1 MINIF
6 FTLFVFLCWRTC
18 HSFFPKIPSFLKK
31 NIKVDVTIPIPIH
44 QLSKTDQAT
53 IQKITGFY
61 GLLGPYKGYNTPGS
75 LYELFLSDGIIQGM
89 FFQNGNLT
97 FIKHLIRTEKVKLE
111 ENLGARFRMTPVLRF
126 IFMTLHNLGMMPNM
140 LGVANTALMHYF
152 NQTYALFEYDK
163 PYLID
168 INMENTTV
176 NTIKYMN
183 NLPRF
188 SAHSKHNG
196 SIIETIDYDSLKKE
210 IFYYQFMPP
219 RFSTSSI
226 ESNLTIHKKHH
237 ISTYYTPVTH
247 DFISLN
253 ESILIMD
260 SPMVLSMNKM
270 PPIFLDKNSSTYFYL
285 LNKEYGYYHV
295 YRFKQGLYL
304 FHYSQYREN
313 LDTVEFYG
321 SFYDS
326 IDFEKY
332 DIQGKYRKVIIHKKT
347 NNVTVVKNDVLEN
360 LNLDFPM
367 KIDDEKTLLVQL
379 ENSKMVGFV
388 ILQDFTIYK
397 KILMRD
403 KYICGEPRVIFIEK
417 IPYFLSF
424 LTDNNDTG
432 SLFLM
437 NLKSFSR
444 IEIPIPNTK
453 MHTGFHSMFI

>member
-1 MINIF
+1 
-6 FTLFVFLCWRTC
+6 
-18 HSFFPKIPSFLKK
+18 
-31 NIKVDVTIPIPIH
+31 
-44 QLSKTDQAT
+44 
-53 IQKITGFY
+53 
-61 GLLGPYKGYNTPGS
+61 
-75 LYELFLSDGIIQGM
+75 
-89 FFQNGNLT
+89 
-97 FIKHLIRTEKVKLE
+97 
-111 ENLGARFRMTPVLRF
+111 
-126 IFMTLHNLGMMPNM
+126 
-140 LGVANTALMHYF
+140 
-152 NQTYALFEYDK
+152 
-163 PYLID
+163 
-168 INMENTTV
+168 
-176 NTIKYMN
+176 
-183 NLPRF
+183 
-188 SAHSKHNG
+188 
-196 SIIETIDYDSLKKE
+196 
-210 IFYYQFMPP
+210 
-219 RFSTSSI
+219 
-226 ESNLTIHKKHH
+226 
-237 ISTYYTPVTH
+237 
-247 DFISLN
+247 
-253 ESILIMD
+253 MD

-304 FHYSQYREN
+304 FHYSQCREN

-347 NNVTVVKNDVLEN
+347 NNVTIIKDDVLEN